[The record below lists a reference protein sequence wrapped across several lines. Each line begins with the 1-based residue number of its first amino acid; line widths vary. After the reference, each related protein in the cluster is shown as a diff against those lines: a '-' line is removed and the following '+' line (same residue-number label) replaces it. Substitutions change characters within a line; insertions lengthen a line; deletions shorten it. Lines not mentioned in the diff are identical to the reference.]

1 MGQGGMAAS
10 AAAAELLTLTRT
22 RKGPGFSLEIDMREI
37 LLAILVAPVL
47 FALVWLVMALF

>member
-22 RKGPGFSLEIDMREI
+22 RKGPGFSWRPDMREVI
-37 LLAILVAPVL
+37 LAILVAPVL
-47 FALVWLVMALF
+47 FVLLWLVMAMF

>member
-1 MGQGGMAAS
+1 MAAS

-37 LLAILVAPVL
+37 LLAILVAPVIFVIL
-47 FALVWLVMALF
+47 WLAMALF

>member
-22 RKGPGFSLEIDMREI
+22 RKGPGFSWRLDMREVI
-37 LLAILVAPVL
+37 LAILVAPVL
-47 FALVWLVMALF
+47 FVLLWLVMAMF